1 MHTQIQEPIAKDLK
15 TLNVLFVDD
24 EKTIHDMM
32 THIMPKLCKRT
43 FFAQNGV
50 EGLSLAIK
58 YKIDMVITDISM
70 PTMNGFEMVRS
81 ILKFHP
87 HVKIIFITGQSN
99 PDLSQVPNKNCQLLY
114 KPLNTQSLK
123 TAIQN
128 VM

>member
-1 MHTQIQEPIAKDLK
+1 MHTQIQEPAAKGLK
-15 TLNVLFVDD
+15 TRNALFVDD
-24 EKTIHDMM
+24 EKTIRDTMA
-32 THIMPKLCKRT
+32 HIMPKLCKRT

-70 PTMNGFEMVRS
+70 PTMDGFEMVRS

-87 HVKIIFITGQSN
+87 HVKIIFITGQSD
-99 PDLSQVPNKNCQLLY
+99 PDLSQVPSKNCQLLY
-114 KPLNTQSLK
+114 KPLHAQSLQR
-123 TAIQN
+123 AIQN